1 MQRQK
6 CIVVENAVELSNGE
20 KRRTDEK
27 IEQYLSAGVAL
38 VWVIN
43 PRFCTVQVYRPDGQH
58 EMLNAH
64 DELTAEP
71 HLPGFRVA
79 VRQIFES

>member
-27 IEQYLSAGVAL
+27 IEQRSTIRSDLPPGNFRGQRDCLTLGLAAQVRTIPERGARALAGAAL
-38 VWVIN
+38 
-43 PRFCTVQVYRPDGQH
+43 F
-58 EMLNAH
+58 A
-64 DELTAEP
+64 
-71 HLPGFRVA
+71 
-79 VRQIFES
+79 

>member
-27 IEQYLSAGVAL
+27 IEQRSMIRSDLL
-38 VWVIN
+38 
-43 PRFCTVQVYRPDGQH
+43 
-58 EMLNAH
+58 
-64 DELTAEP
+64 
-71 HLPGFRVA
+71 
-79 VRQIFES
+79 